1 MAKSR
6 RPSGRVTPKG
16 TRPAQARRPTSPA
29 EREQAAPPQVGRQPS
44 SPGLLVG
51 IAAVWIVV
59 GVVIMLTFSAGWRF
73 VPGIVAI
80 GIGLLFL
87 RGAAATVVRRQRP

>member
-16 TRPAQARRPTSPA
+16 TRPAQARRPSSPA
-29 EREQAAPPQVGRQPS
+29 GREEVAPPQVGRQPS
-44 SPGLLVG
+44 SLGLLVG
-51 IAAVWIVV
+51 IAGAWIVV
-59 GVVIMLTFSAGWRF
+59 GIVIMVTFSAGWRF
-73 VPGIVAI
+73 IPGIVAI